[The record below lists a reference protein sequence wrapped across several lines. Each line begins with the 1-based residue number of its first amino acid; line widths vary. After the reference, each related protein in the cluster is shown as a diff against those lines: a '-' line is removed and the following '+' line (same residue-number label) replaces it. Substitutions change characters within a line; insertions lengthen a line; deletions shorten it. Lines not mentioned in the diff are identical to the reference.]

1 MMKMPLPIGIPFPHT
16 SLHPAVHFFPVSH
29 SYHEDEESFI
39 PNLIDGAVVL
49 PRPYIDPIELSL
61 RLHLLHAMRT
71 WILFEAE
78 NVPVH
83 LPADLRIELAE
94 VPFGGGSD
102 FHAVGQDS
110 VPQFPHKVTE

>member
-49 PRPYIDPIELSL
+49 PRPYIDPIELFL

-83 LPADLRIELAE
+83 LPADVRIELAE
-94 VPFGGGSD
+94 VPFGGRSD
-102 FHAVGQDS
+102 FNAVGQDS
-110 VPQFPHKVTE
+110 VPEFPHKVTE